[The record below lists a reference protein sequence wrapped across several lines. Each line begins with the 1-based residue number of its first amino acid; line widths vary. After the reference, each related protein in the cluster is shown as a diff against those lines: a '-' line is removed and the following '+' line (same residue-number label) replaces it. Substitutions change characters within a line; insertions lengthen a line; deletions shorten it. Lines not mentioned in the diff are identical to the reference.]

1 MKLEKNKKYLT
12 IAVYAFFVIAAAM
25 IFFFILL
32 TPQKFIG
39 GINKILSILAPLI
52 IGFLI
57 AFILNPVMNFFE
69 NIVFKSVA
77 KKKPESKRRRALSL
91 ICTYIVFLGILTLF
105 VMMVVPSLVT
115 SITDLIN
122 NIEGYYNSG
131 VKFVEETL
139 KNFNIPAKIID
150 PLNDFG
156 DKMIDYV
163 VDTMKAMLPRIY
175 GIAVSTTST
184 IKNIVIGFA
193 FSIYMLASKELF
205 ARQCKKVITTFTKQK
220 TQDRIF
226 RVARL
231 SYSSFSSFLSGYLVD
246 SLAVGIICYIV
257 MLIFGWPYPSL
268 ISVIIGISN
277 MIPFFG
283 PFIGAIPS
291 VLLIFMVNPWQA
303 LFFTIFIIVLQ
314 QIDGNFICP
323 KILGQKVGLS
333 SFWVMVAIVVGGSVF
348 GIAGMI
354 LSVPAFAVI
363 YTLARSYLDRKNR
376 EKLTVS
382 AKEKFEQVLDQDQ

>member
-32 TPQKFIG
+32 SPKKFIG
-39 GINKILSILAPLI
+39 AINTLLSVLAPLI

-57 AFILNPVMNFFE
+57 SFILNPVMNFFE
-69 NIVFKSVA
+69 RVVFKKVA
-77 KKKPESKRRRALSL
+77 KNKPESKHRRALSL
-91 ICTYIVFLGILTLF
+91 ISTYIVFLGIITLF
-105 VMMVVPSLVT
+105 VIMVVPSLIT

-122 NIEGYYNSG
+122 NIEGYYHSG
-131 VKFVEETL
+131 VEFIETTL
-139 KNFNIPAKIID
+139 QNFNIPSKILD

-156 DKMIDYV
+156 DKLIDYV
-163 VDTMKAMLPRIY
+163 IDAMKSMLPKIY

-193 FSIYMLASKELF
+193 FSIYMLASKEVF
-205 ARQCKKVITTFTKQK
+205 ARQCKKLITTFTKEK
-220 TQDRIF
+220 TQNRIF
-226 RVARL
+226 RVATL
-231 SYSSFSSFLSGYLVD
+231 SYNSFSSFLSGYLVD
-246 SLAVGIICYIV
+246 SLAVGVICYIV

-268 ISVIIGISN
+268 ISVIIGVSN

-348 GIAGMI
+348 SIAGMI

-363 YTLARSYLDRKNR
+363 YTLARSYIDRKSR
-376 EKLTVS
+376 EKLQVS
-382 AKEKFEQVLDQDQ
+382 AKEKFEQVLEDSE